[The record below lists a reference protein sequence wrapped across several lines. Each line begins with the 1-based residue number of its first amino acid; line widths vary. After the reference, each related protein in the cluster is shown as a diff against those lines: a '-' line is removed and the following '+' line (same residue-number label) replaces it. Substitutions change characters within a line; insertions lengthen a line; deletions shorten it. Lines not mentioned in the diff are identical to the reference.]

1 MIRISIF
8 SFFVLAFIACAGAS
22 AEAPWPKVSGDASAP
37 ECSDALRLAR
47 TMFNS
52 ESAGLYAPPT
62 GVDQLA
68 SDLVLQPKGLD
79 ISGGHALQEDPKVFD
94 QLPYEGGIRSIY
106 WAKIAQDH
114 VRLSVQE
121 SSVGWRG
128 DMYALYLLP
137 ADVEPADFLAKIENP
152 STQPIALISDAWRP
166 PLVFST
172 KLSRRLWFID
182 VGEPYT
188 VLSSWRVYRVTAGPH
203 DPLCTIEFRPTTPE
217 TVRLLPEAV
226 ATLAE
231 LIDETIGPGNN
242 EGTLQPTA
250 RLRVAV
256 QYVWGNVALRPWA
269 VSEADVYNSREEVD
283 AGLEVWSKGGRSY
296 RRVYKE
302 ILAAYPVALE
312 ALRQYYVSTFS
323 LSEDKAQALATYV
336 LDIALRANYAF
347 TNGQDYFRYQGVN
360 NNPWK
365 QHD

>member
-1 MIRISIF
+1 MIRISVL
-8 SFFVLAFIACAGAS
+8 SFLVWAFIGCADAS
-22 AEAPWPKVSGDASAP
+22 ADTPWPKVSGDASAA
-37 ECSDALRLAR
+37 ECIDALHLAR
-47 TMFNS
+47 TVFDS
-52 ESAGLYAPPT
+52 ESARLYAPPT
-62 GVDQLA
+62 GLEKLA
-68 SDLVLQPKGLD
+68 SDLVLQPTGLD
-79 ISGGHALQEDPKVFD
+79 ISGGHALQENPDVFD

-114 VRLSVQE
+114 VRLAVQE

-128 DMYALYLLP
+128 DMYTLFLLP
-137 ADVEPADFLAKIENP
+137 ADMEPADFLAKIENP
-152 STQPIALISDAWRP
+152 STQPTALISDAWRP

-172 KLSRRLWFID
+172 KPSRRLWFID

-188 VLSSWRVYRVTAGPH
+188 VLSSWRVYRVGAEPP
-203 DPLCTIEFRPTTPE
+203 DPVCTIQFRPTTPE
-217 TVRLLPEAV
+217 TVRLLPDAV

-231 LIDETIGPGNN
+231 LIDQTIGPGNN

-250 RLRVAV
+250 RLRGVV

-283 AGLEVWSKGGRSY
+283 AGLEAWSKGGRSY

-302 ILAAYPVALE
+302 ILAAYPAALQ

-323 LSEDKAQALATYV
+323 LSDDKAQALATYV
-336 LDIALRANYAF
+336 LDIALRSNYSF

>member
-1 MIRISIF
+1 MIRISVL
-8 SFFVLAFIACAGAS
+8 SFLVWTVIGCADAS
-22 AEAPWPKVSGDASAP
+22 ADSPWPIASGDASAP
-37 ECSDALRLAR
+37 ECTDALRLAR
-47 TMFNS
+47 TMFDS
-52 ESAGLYAPPT
+52 GSARLYAPPL
-62 GVDQLA
+62 GLDKLA
-68 SDLVLQPKGLD
+68 SELVLQPTELD
-79 ISGGHALQEDPKVFD
+79 ISGGYALQEDPKVFD
-94 QLPYEGGIRSIY
+94 QLPYEGGVRSIY
-106 WAKIAQDH
+106 WAKSVQAH
-114 VRLSVQE
+114 ARLAVQE

-128 DMYALYLLP
+128 DMYTLYLLP
-137 ADVEPADFLAKIENP
+137 ADMEPADFLAKIENP
-152 STQPIALISDAWRP
+152 STRPTAMISDEWRP
-166 PLVFST
+166 PLVFSLKAT
-172 KLSRRLWFID
+172 RRLWFID

-188 VLSSWRVYRVTAGPH
+188 VLSSWQVYRVTAGPH
-203 DPLCTIEFRPTTPE
+203 DPVCTIQFRPTTPE

-226 ATLAE
+226 ATFAE

-250 RLRVAV
+250 RLRGAV
-256 QYVWGNVALRPWA
+256 QYVWGNVAPRPWA

-365 QHD
+365 QYD

>member
-1 MIRISIF
+1 MIRISIL
-8 SFFVLAFIACAGAS
+8 SFLAWAVIGLTDAS
-22 AEAPWPKVSGDASAP
+22 ADSPWPKASGDASAP
-37 ECSDALRLAR
+37 ECTDALRLAQ

-52 ESAGLYAPPT
+52 ESARLYAPPT
-62 GVDQLA
+62 GLEKLA
-68 SDLVLQPKGLD
+68 SELVLQPTELD

-114 VRLSVQE
+114 VRLAVQE

-137 ADVEPADFLAKIENP
+137 ADIEPADFLAKIENP
-152 STQPIALISDAWRP
+152 STPPTALISDAWRP
-166 PLVFST
+166 PLVFSL
-172 KLSRRLWFID
+172 KASRRLWFID
-182 VGEPYT
+182 LGEPYT
-188 VLSSWRVYRVTAGPH
+188 VLSPWQVYRVIDGPH
-203 DPLCTIEFRPTTPE
+203 DPLCTIEFQPTAPE
-217 TVRLLPEAV
+217 TVRLLPDAV

-250 RLRVAV
+250 HLRGAV

-283 AGLEVWSKGGRSY
+283 AGLEGWSKGGRSY

-302 ILAAYPVALE
+302 ILAAYPTALQ
-312 ALRQYYVSTFS
+312 ALRQYYASTFS
-323 LSEDKAQALATYV
+323 LSDDKAQALATYV
-336 LDIALRANYAF
+336 LDIALRSNYRF

>member
-137 ADVEPADFLAKIENP
+137 ADVGSKNRESIDSAHRVDF
-152 STQPIALISDAWRP
+152 
-166 PLVFST
+166 
-172 KLSRRLWFID
+172 
-182 VGEPYT
+182 G
-188 VLSSWRVYRVTAGPH
+188 RVA
-203 DPLCTIEFRPTTPE
+203 
-217 TVRLLPEAV
+217 A
-226 ATLAE
+226 
-231 LIDETIGPGNN
+231 
-242 EGTLQPTA
+242 TA
-250 RLRVAV
+250 RL
-256 QYVWGNVALRPWA
+256 L
-269 VSEADVYNSREEVD
+269 
-283 AGLEVWSKGGRSY
+283 
-296 RRVYKE
+296 
-302 ILAAYPVALE
+302 
-312 ALRQYYVSTFS
+312 
-323 LSEDKAQALATYV
+323 DKAEPTSLV
-336 LDIALRANYAF
+336 
-347 TNGQDYFRYQGVN
+347 
-360 NNPWK
+360 
-365 QHD
+365 H